1 MLFSTGHLPPAVA
14 AGLLAALDLLKAQP
28 ERLER
33 LWANARHFREG
44 LQRPGFNTGASVTPI
59 VPVMIGDEAQA
70 AALGREL
77 RAAGVYAQ
85 AFTYPVVPQGKA
97 RIRCIVSASH
107 SQDDLD
113 AALQAFATIGQ
124 SLRLI

>member
-1 MLFSTGHLPPAVA
+1 MIAS
-14 AGLLAALDLLKAQP
+14 LDSLRAQP

-33 LWANARHFREG
+33 LWANTRHFREG
-44 LQRPGFNTGASVTPI
+44 LQQLGLNTGASVTPI
-59 VPVMIGDEAQA
+59 VPVMLGDEAQA
-70 AALGREL
+70 TAFGREL

-113 AALQAFATIGQ
+113 VALEAFAAIGRR
-124 SLRLI
+124 LRLI